1 MSASLGTSNLRTL
14 NLKCQNKS
22 LQNIFTNI
30 MSQINW
36 YSEKSIDTNSMNTVL
51 SINCLTVFDHFMYSV
66 KR

>member
-1 MSASLGTSNLRTL
+1 MSASLGTPNLRTL

-51 SINCLTVFDHFMYSV
+51 SINCLTVFDHFMCSV